1 MAADDETAETEI
13 EEKKSYN
20 FWWRLILF
28 LFIAGP
34 ASVFA
39 FGIYARMGI
48 KSSILA
54 GLERGDYKPIVIFA
68 MWIFGLIGTATM
80 IFKK

>member
-1 MAADDETAETEI
+1 MAAEEEIAETES

-39 FGIYARMGI
+39 FGIYARVGI
-48 KSSILA
+48 RSSLLVA
-54 GLERGDYKPIVIFA
+54 MERGDYKPIVIFA

-80 IFKK
+80 IFKR